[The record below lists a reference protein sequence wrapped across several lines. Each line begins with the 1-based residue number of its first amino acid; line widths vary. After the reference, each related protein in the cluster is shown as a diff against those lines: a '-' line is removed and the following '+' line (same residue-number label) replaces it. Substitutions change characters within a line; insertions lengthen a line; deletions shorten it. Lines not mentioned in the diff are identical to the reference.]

1 MRKDLHEANRLS
13 WNAATIAHNSH
24 KGDQAAFF
32 RNGGSTLFPEELE
45 LLGDVA
51 GLSLLHLQC
60 NAGQDS
66 LSLARLGADVTGVD
80 ISDEAI
86 AFARRLSDE
95 SGIPARF
102 EREDLFT
109 WFEQAARDRRLF
121 DRVFTSYGTIC
132 WLSDLDRWASGLAG
146 VLKPGGR
153 FAFIEFHPFAMVFN
167 EQWQP
172 HYDYFR
178 SAPVEEDGVGDYV
191 AQSGDGLTPGASEVG
206 VVDFRNPHRSYEF
219 YWGVGDVVSALI
231 RAGLIL
237 ERMVEFPYAN
247 GWRGFDGMRD
257 IGGRRMAPPES
268 MPRIPLMYGLV
279 ANQRPSGLATVDRG
293 VGGPDQDSR

>member
-13 WNAATIAHNSH
+13 WNAATAAHNSH

-32 RNGGSTLFPEELE
+32 RNGGSTLFPEEID
-45 LLGDVA
+45 LLGEIG

-66 LSLARLGADVTGVD
+66 LSLARLGAEVTGVD

-86 AFARRLSDE
+86 TFARRLSEE
-95 SGIPARF
+95 SGIAARF

-109 WFEQAARDRRLF
+109 WFERAASEGRQF

-132 WLSDLDRWASGLAG
+132 WLSDIDAWARGIAA

-153 FAFIEFHPFAMVFN
+153 FAFLEFHPFAMIFN

-172 HYDYFR
+172 FYDYFNME
-178 SAPVEEDGVGDYV
+178 PVEEDGVGDYV
-191 AQSGDGLTPGASEVG
+191 AESGTGLAPENSESG

-219 YWGVGDVVSALI
+219 YWGVGEVVSALV
-231 RAGLIL
+231 RAGLAL
-237 ERMVEFPYAN
+237 ERMVEYPYSN
-247 GWRGFDGMRD
+247 GWRGFEGMRD
-257 IGGRRMAPPES
+257 IGGRRMAPPED

-279 ANQRPSGLATVDRG
+279 AEKRS
-293 VGGPDQDSR
+293 